1 MVDKL
6 LVKGIRNLTR
16 YAPRIEL
23 FLWSISIVT
32 VIFSLGHL
40 AYRLPL
46 WTDELAVV
54 TFINKISYK
63 DFLIYWPGFT
73 NLPVYYLLMK
83 FYSSLAP
90 AKEIVLRFPSILF
103 FSLSFFYLWR
113 FARKL
118 SLTKTFAVPVCLS
131 LYFMYSNPMFFFAH
145 EVRPYA
151 LQVFLVM
158 AHLYYSHLILWQGD
172 TRKRYYF
179 ILALLSPL
187 ALLTHYYG
195 ALYICANLVL
205 SLFLLRRGMEG
216 RRAVLYYYLSH
227 ALCLIPFVYGAKGV
241 ACAFFESRPFW
252 IESLSPSSVANNL
265 CLALSDKGCLA
276 IAVLLSPIFLYAILK
291 GMKRIPLESST
302 LLKTIGHYLGL
313 LLLMLFIIM
322 IKSQVGTSVFHYRYL
337 AIWLPIFLLCTG
349 LSLSLI
355 EKYIHRL
362 FLTGL
367 TVLIFVIHWSSIDP
381 KYLLDIYPANDVRG
395 AIHYIDDYVET
406 LKNQVRPKSITLH
419 TSLWNPEF
427 YHYYLEQFPQLKP
440 IMGHEIWVYK
450 QEMLTPEK
458 RKEWYPVLRGD
469 QVIFVCFEDFFCRS
483 LHQDFERFHLSVV
496 VEKNFSGIKVLIG
509 EKK

>member
-6 LVKGIRNLTR
+6 LMKGIHNLTR

-23 FLWSISIVT
+23 FLWSFSIVT

-63 DFLIYWPGFT
+63 DFIIYWPGFT

-83 FYSSLAP
+83 FYASLTP
-90 AKEIVLRFPSILF
+90 AKEIVLRLPSLLF
-103 FSLSFFYLWR
+103 FSLSFLYLWR
-113 FARKL
+113 FTRKL

-131 LYFMYSNPMFFFAH
+131 IYFMYSNPMFFFAH

-158 AHLYYSHLILWQGD
+158 AHLYYSYLILWQGV
-172 TRKRYYF
+172 TRKRYYY
-179 ILALLSPL
+179 ILTLLSPL
-187 ALLTHYYG
+187 TLLTHYYG
-195 ALYICANLVL
+195 ALYICANLFF
-205 SLFLLRRGMEG
+205 SLILLWRSVGKSRS
-216 RRAVLYYYLSH
+216 VLYYNLSH
-227 ALCLIPFVYGAKGV
+227 VLCLIPFVYGAPGV
-241 ACAFFESRPFW
+241 VRAFFESRPFW
-252 IESLSPSSVANNL
+252 IESLTPSSVVNHIG
-265 CLALSDKGCLA
+265 LALSDKGWPA
-276 IAVLLSPIFLYAILK
+276 ISILLSPLFLYAVLK
-291 GMKRIPLESST
+291 GMKRIPSEGAPLF
-302 LLKTIGHYLGL
+302 KTIGYYFGL
-313 LLLMLFIIM
+313 LLSMLFVIM
-322 IKSQVGTSVFHYRYL
+322 VKSQVGTSVFHYRYL

-349 LSLSLI
+349 LALSVI

-362 FLTGL
+362 LLTFLTI
-367 TVLIFVIHWSSIDP
+367 LIFIIHWSSIDS

-406 LKNQVRPKSITLH
+406 VKNQVRSKSITLH

-427 YHYYLEQFPQLKP
+427 YHYYLEQFPQLKS
-440 IMGHEIWVYK
+440 IMGREIWVYK
-450 QEMLTPEK
+450 QEMLTPVK
-458 RKEWYPVLRGD
+458 RKEWYPVQHGD
-469 QVIFVCFEDFFCRS
+469 QVIFVCFEDFFCQS
-483 LHQDFERFHLSVV
+483 LHQDFETFQLSVV
-496 VEKNFSGIKVLIG
+496 VEKDFSGIKVLIG